1 MCSIYVM
8 PDTIYMR
15 RANRMAV
22 CACLPLV
29 AVVYGQTAQRSSD
42 EKAIRELVGKYM
54 AARNGRDPQATRAL
68 FTSDADQLVSTGEW
82 RKGIDALVQ
91 GAMASSQKEASKSSI
106 TIESIRFVDRDVA
119 IADGRYETVSAST
132 GASRKMWTTLVLK
145 REDSGWRIAGIRNML
160 PSPAPTK
167 GH

>member
-1 MCSIYVM
+1 M

-15 RANRMAV
+15 RANRMAL
-22 CACLPLV
+22 CACFPL
-29 AVVYGQTAQRSSD
+29 AAIIYDQTAQSSPD
-42 EKAIRELVGKYM
+42 EKAIRELVGKYI
-54 AARNGRDPQATRAL
+54 AARNSRDPRATRAL

-82 RKGIDALVQ
+82 RRGRDALVQ

-106 TIESIRFVDRDVA
+106 DIESIRFIDRDVA

-132 GASRKMWTTLVLK
+132 GASRRMRTTLVLK
-145 REDSGWRIAGIRNML
+145 RVDSGWHITAIRNML
-160 PSPAPTK
+160 PSPAHTTK